1 MVKYFRISPV
11 TAGEAEVP
19 MTAQSKSFPATQ
31 FLIDR
36 FADWLKH
43 RRELNELRQ
52 MDRADFDRIA
62 EDLRVSPVE
71 LDGLVRRGPHAA
83 DELPAMLRA
92 LGIDA
97 NKLARTEPMLLR
109 DMERVCA
116 MCNQKSQCDRDLIA
130 GTAAEHYEG
139 YCLNAPTIDRLD
151 KTATK

>member
-1 MVKYFRISPV
+1 
-11 TAGEAEVP
+11 
-19 MTAQSKSFPATQ
+19 MTAQSKPYPAVQ
-31 FLIDR
+31 LLIST

-62 EDLRVSPVE
+62 EDLRVSPGD
-71 LDGLVRRGPHAA
+71 LDELVRRGPHAA
-83 DELPAMLRA
+83 DELPVMLRA

-97 NKLARTEPMLLR
+97 QKLARTEPMLLR

-116 MCNQKSQCDRDLIA
+116 MCNQKPQCDRDLIA

-139 YCLNAPTIDRLD
+139 YCLNAPTIDRLG